1 MIVGALLS
9 KIDPLGCVA
18 INLMLFLK
26 LCELA
31 GTHCAPRLPVLD
43 VVFRLLEYVLSQTL
57 S

>member
-1 MIVGALLS
+1 MS
-9 KIDPLGCVA
+9 KIDPLGCMA

-43 VVFRLLEYVLSQTL
+43 VVFKLLEYVLSQTL